1 MLRFGSV
8 GGRPTPGLPIRLLL
22 PSPTHDKEERDMARR
37 KMSPDNV
44 RRRMEGLVL
53 LLNAVF
59 HPGEPLTND
68 FEVLLE
74 RKKVNKGGSDGKA

>member
-1 MLRFGSV
+1 
-8 GGRPTPGLPIRLLL
+8 
-22 PSPTHDKEERDMARR
+22 MARR

-59 HPGEPLTND
+59 HPEEPLTND

>member
-1 MLRFGSV
+1 
-8 GGRPTPGLPIRLLL
+8 
-22 PSPTHDKEERDMARR
+22 MARK
-37 KMSPDNV
+37 KMSPDDV

>member
-1 MLRFGSV
+1 
-8 GGRPTPGLPIRLLL
+8 
-22 PSPTHDKEERDMARR
+22 MAER

-44 RRRMEGLVL
+44 RGMEGLVL